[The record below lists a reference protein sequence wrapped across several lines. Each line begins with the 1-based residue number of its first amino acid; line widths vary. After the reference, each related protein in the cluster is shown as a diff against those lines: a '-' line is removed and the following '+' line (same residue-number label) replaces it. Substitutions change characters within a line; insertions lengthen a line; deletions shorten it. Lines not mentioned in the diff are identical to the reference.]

1 MVEIKFYGLIWNKD
15 SRRLKAYLDAHE
27 VDFNYIDFESEE
39 ADLTIFLNP
48 EESRTI
54 IPAIVYNNKI
64 YHNPSNL
71 EVKQIL
77 QIKEKSLSDQRGFTC
92 GIERP
97 SWEIGDEC
105 EY

>member
-1 MVEIKFYGLIWNKD
+1 MSNIDFYGSICNKD

-48 EESRTI
+48 VDSQTN

-77 QIKEKSLSDQRGFTC
+77 QIREKSLSDQRGFTC